1 MRNDRRSAG
10 GKHMKNK
17 TIYIAAAVCLAAVIG
32 MVLALLFTGGRRQT
46 AEFTPPSFD
55 AAAQAV
61 REEAADGGAPEGL
74 VILADHQTAGRGRR
88 THSFYSP
95 EHTGLYM
102 SLLLR
107 PNIPMQDCL
116 LITTAAAAATA
127 RAIEALTGQP
137 ARIKWVNDIF
147 CGSRKVCGILTEATT
162 VPGADRPNA
171 VILGIGVNLAPPPGG
186 FPPDIENTAGTLF
199 PELPSAQTRRELLQ
213 QILTEFWSYYQNLQQ
228 KPFLEEYRRSSLVI
242 GQPVRILQ
250 PGRDPENA
258 VAVAVEDDF
267 SLRVRLE
274 NGELR
279 SLSSGDVSIRVR
291 D

>member
-1 MRNDRRSAG
+1 MSMTEYTLSVGPELCLPVRSYSSVTST
-10 GKHMKNK
+10 NQ
-17 TIYIAAAVCLAAVIG
+17 LAK
-32 MVLALLFTGGRRQT
+32 
-46 AEFTPPSFD
+46 
-55 AAAQAV
+55 
-61 REEAADGGAPEGL
+61 EAADGGAPEGL

-95 EHTGLYM
+95 ERTGLYM

-107 PNIPMQDCL
+107 PDIPMQDCL

-127 RAIEALTGQP
+127 RAIEALTDQS

-147 CGSRKVCGILTEATT
+147 CGIRKVCGILTEATT

-186 FPPDIENTAGTLF
+186 FPPDIENTAGALF

-213 QILTEFWSYYQNLQQ
+213 QILTKFWSYYQSLQQ
-228 KPFLEEYRRSSLVI
+228 KPFLEEYRRRSLVI
-242 GQPVRILQ
+242 GQPVRILR

>member
-1 MRNDRRSAG
+1 MSMTEYTLSIGPELCFPVRSYSSVTST
-10 GKHMKNK
+10 NQ
-17 TIYIAAAVCLAAVIG
+17 LAK
-32 MVLALLFTGGRRQT
+32 
-46 AEFTPPSFD
+46 
-55 AAAQAV
+55 
-61 REEAADGGAPEGL
+61 EAADGGAPEGL

-116 LITTAAAAATA
+116 LITTAAAASTA

-171 VILGIGVNLAPPPGG
+171 VILGIGVNLAPPSGG
-186 FPPDIENTAGTLF
+186 FPPDIENTAGALF
-199 PELPSAQTRRELLQ
+199 PELPSVQTRRELLQ
-213 QILTEFWSYYQNLQQ
+213 QILTEFWSYYLNLQQ
-228 KPFLEEYRRSSLVI
+228 KPFLEEYRRRSLVI